1 MQCGT
6 SISNVTRLYV
16 SLQLNGAKKK
26 KQFVD
31 IRFVQLA
38 ILRKMLG
45 TTKYKKERYIS
56 PIEPQRCTLQ

>member
-1 MQCGT
+1 MWDFHFKCD
-6 SISNVTRLYV
+6 S
-16 SLQLNGAKKK
+16 SLCLTAIEWGKEK
-26 KQFVD
+26 KQFVG

-38 ILRKMLG
+38 FLRKMLG